1 MEDKLMVGIFVAS
14 KSQKMKSVY
23 TVADKVA
30 ATGLNVLIQGEP
42 GCGKN
47 TLAEYIHSISGR
59 KGKCCRLN
67 PVSFGGMEADFEK
80 NIKKC
85 FSEAKG
91 GTLLIDDVSYC
102 SLRLQDCIL
111 KVWREEEELSDTN
124 SGMRLIGI
132 TTRDLQAL
140 AVQRRF
146 RRSLADRF
154 VVPIAIPPLRE
165 RKDDISVFVDIFAS
179 ESSMVPTVSKD
190 ATDILNSYNWPGNVR
205 ELENVFK
212 YAILQA
218 GGCEITPAHLP
229 GKMRRKNAS
238 AAKAT
243 VSDELYKLA
252 MGLIESGVHSQETNP
267 YEEYLKLIETPLIK
281 AAMDHAEGNKSGAA
295 KFLKINR
302 NTISK
307 KIKDYDIE

>member
-1 MEDKLMVGIFVAS
+1 MSDIFVAS
-14 KSQKMKSVY
+14 KSLKMKKVY
-23 TVADKVA
+23 TMADKVA
-30 ATGLNVLIQGEP
+30 ATGLNVLIHGEP

-59 KGKCCRLN
+59 KGNCFRLN
-67 PVSFGGMEADFEK
+67 PVSFPGREEDYEK
-80 NIKKC
+80 NIKDC
-85 FSEAKG
+85 FKEAKD

-111 KVWREEEELSDTN
+111 KIWREEEEASDTHSN
-124 SGMRLIGI
+124 TRLIGI

-140 AVQRRF
+140 SVQRRF

-154 VVPIAIPPLRE
+154 VVPITIPPLRE

-179 ESSMVPTVSKD
+179 ESGGHAPVSKE
-190 ATDILNSYNWPGNVR
+190 AVDILYAYNWPGNVR

-218 GGCEITPAHLP
+218 GGTEITPNHLP
-229 GKMRRKNAS
+229 GKIRRKNAS

-243 VSDELYKLA
+243 VADELYKLA
-252 MGLIESGVHSQETNP
+252 MGLIESGTHSKESSP

-281 AAMDHAEGNKSGAA
+281 AALDYAEGNKSEAA

-302 NTISK
+302 NTVSK

>member
-1 MEDKLMVGIFVAS
+1 MSDIFVAS
-14 KSQKMKSVY
+14 KSQKMKNVY

-30 ATGLNVLIQGEP
+30 ATGLNVLIHGEP

-59 KGKCCRLN
+59 KGKCCHMN
-67 PVSFGGMEADFEK
+67 PVSFSGREEDYEK
-80 NIKKC
+80 NIKNYFKD
-85 FSEAKG
+85 AKE

-111 KVWREEEELSDTN
+111 KIWREEEASDFN
-124 SGMRLIGI
+124 SNTRLIGI

-140 AVQRRF
+140 SVQRRF

-154 VVPIAIPPLRE
+154 VVPITIPPLRE

-179 ESSMVPTVSKD
+179 ESGNGVHVSKD
-190 ATDILNSYNWPGNVR
+190 AIDILHAYNWPGNVR

-218 GGCEITPAHLP
+218 GGVEITPNHLP
-229 GKMRRKNAS
+229 GKIRRKNAS

-243 VSDELYKLA
+243 VTDELYKLA
-252 MGLIESGVHSQETNP
+252 MGLIESGTHSRESNP

-281 AAMDHAEGNKSGAA
+281 AALDHAEGNKSEAA
-295 KFLKINR
+295 KLLKINR
-302 NTISK
+302 NTVSK